1 MNFLSDG
8 HFREG
13 SLNFIFFMASMKLNY
28 GGIFPL
34 PSKLK
39 FDDNNI
45 CTMLL
50 IMEQK
55 IINDCPSGTL
65 ISLKSNF

>member
-1 MNFLSDG
+1 
-8 HFREG
+8 
-13 SLNFIFFMASMKLNY
+13 MKLNY

-65 ISLKSNF
+65 ISLKSNFWMLKYFALLKYGWKLQTF